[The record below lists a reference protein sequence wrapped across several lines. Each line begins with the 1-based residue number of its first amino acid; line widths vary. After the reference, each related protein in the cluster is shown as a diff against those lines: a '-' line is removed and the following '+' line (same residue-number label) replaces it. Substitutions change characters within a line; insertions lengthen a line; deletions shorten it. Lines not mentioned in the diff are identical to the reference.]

1 MDLLEYQAKKLFNQ
15 VGIPVLPSQPIHDPR
30 ELKGLQIPYPVVLK
44 SQVSVGGRGRAGGI
58 RFVENTIDA
67 IAAARTIFNLPI
79 LNQYPEVI
87 LAEARYNPV
96 EEFFLAIVLDYQLQK
111 PVLLGSVTGGI
122 DVEKLLANLQKV
134 VIEDEFSPFYA
145 RRLVTKMGLKGK
157 LIQSVSEIVEKMYY
171 LFLRKDLDLIE
182 INPLGVNSQGEL
194 MALDGK
200 ISINNHALPR
210 HGDILSLIAL
220 DKVKTTEETVINEQ
234 GKKINWLDSFNQKGN
249 IALISNNLNLALIN
263 WDLISQ
269 AKGKIAGCSI
279 IWQEYQ
285 GRPLPDIDSINE
297 LELALNYLKEM
308 PGIEVILINLITDAK
323 TIELMSEKLA
333 NYFQVIAQQIAIEKG
348 TDRLERPTGA
358 ASRNRRKT
366 NNKSSSSTLKQDT
379 DLQIVLRLV
388 GEKTEA
394 TKALLDQ
401 LPFYWTEQLEN
412 AINETITLAN

>member
-30 ELKGLQIPYPVVLK
+30 ELKGLHIPYPVVLK

-96 EEFFLAIVLDYQLQK
+96 KEFFLAIVLDYQLQK
-111 PVLLGSVTGGI
+111 PVLLGSATGGI
-122 DVEKLLANLQKV
+122 DVEKLLVNLQKV

-182 INPLGVNSQGEL
+182 INPLGVNSEGQL

-200 ISINNHALPR
+200 ISLNNHAISR
-210 HGDILSLIAL
+210 HEDIMSLIDL
-220 DKVKTTEETVINEQ
+220 DQVQITEEKEINIT
-234 GKKINWLDSFNQKGN
+234 KKSINWLDSFNQKGN
-249 IALISNNLNLALIN
+249 IALVSNSLNLALIN

-269 AKGKIAGCSI
+269 AKGKVAGHSI
-279 IWQEYQ
+279 IWQNYQ
-285 GRPLPDIDSINE
+285 GRSLSELEAINE
-297 LELALNYLKEM
+297 LELVLNSLKEF
-308 PGIEVILINLITDAK
+308 PEVEVVLIDLMTDDK
-323 TIELMSEKLA
+323 TIKNIAENLA
-333 NYFQVIAQQIAIEKG
+333 NYFQVSSGELVREKG
-348 TDRLERPTGA
+348 TDRNTIPTGA
-358 ASRNRRKT
+358 ANRNRRKT
-366 NNKSSSSTLKQDT
+366 SSKLSSTSKKEDNE
-379 DLQIVLRLV
+379 LQFVLRLV
-388 GEKTEA
+388 GEKTEE
-394 TKALLDQ
+394 TKAILDQ
-401 LPFYWTEQLEN
+401 LPCYWTDQLEK
-412 AINETITLAN
+412 AINETITLAS